1 MLEVMENKLK
11 NGLAKDELAVFI
23 LGQCDGGWACETN
36 LTT

>member
-23 LGQCDGGWACETN
+23 LGQCVMVAG
-36 LTT
+36 LVKQI